1 MGTEYPA
8 GTGGFPEQVQELERA
23 LFRVMRTLVFRD
35 DAHLPLRELPILQ
48 VRCLFVL
55 SRHPGMKMNEL
66 AEKLEVK
73 LPAGSQ
79 IADRLVRRGLVG
91 RSTDPEDRRV
101 VRLSLTE
108 EALGI
113 LAKADALRRSRLS
126 ATLRNLDAEAFGKA
140 LDGLRLLATAAEQVD
155 GGPPRPAN
163 TLSSDV
169 DPVLDMMTRRP
180 RPRRPA
186 ASGASNKEK

>member
-1 MGTEYPA
+1 MGTEHQS
-8 GTGGFPEQVQELERA
+8 GTDGFSQEGQELERA
-23 LFRVMRTLVFRD
+23 LFGVMRALVFRD

-48 VRCLFVL
+48 VRCLFIL

-73 LPAGSQ
+73 LPAASQ
-79 IADRLVRRGLVG
+79 IADRLVRRGLVK
-91 RSTDPEDRRV
+91 RSADPDDRRV

-140 LDGLRLLATAAEQVD
+140 LDGLRLLAAAAEQVED
-155 GGPPRPAN
+155 GPSRPAN

-186 ASGASNKEK
+186 ATGVLNKEQ